1 MEETYFIDSNNP
13 KLSQH
18 LPQAFVGS
26 INKQKPTN
34 FQYVNSLQCLAPI
47 VIVNILY

>member
-34 FQYVNSLQCLAPI
+34 FQYVNSQ
-47 VIVNILY
+47 